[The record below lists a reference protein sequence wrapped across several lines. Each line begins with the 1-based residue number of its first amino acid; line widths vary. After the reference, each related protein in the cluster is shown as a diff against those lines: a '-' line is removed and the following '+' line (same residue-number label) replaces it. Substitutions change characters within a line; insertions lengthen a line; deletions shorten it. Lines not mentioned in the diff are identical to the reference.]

1 MEAHNQKVR
10 RPDRAIAA
18 CLAVGLALAA
28 VMVVLHPG
36 LRNPLGLAGNSDY
49 RAILGSEPAPGAGLR
64 VLEKDAHA
72 SDAGT
77 RSATA
82 ATVKP
87 GDPTA
92 HPVSVEA
99 KPLADTTPAPSGVSD
114 GTAKDT
120 SGGLQ
125 ADADVNTYAAA
136 KVSDELKPSLPADK
150 GDPVTTV
157 GAWFTEPS

>member
-18 CLAVGLALAA
+18 CRAVGLALAA
-28 VMVVLHPG
+28 VMVVLQPG
-36 LRNPLGLAGNSDY
+36 LRDSLGLAGNSDY

-64 VLEKDAHA
+64 GLEKDAHA
-72 SDAGT
+72 TDAGT

-87 GDPTA
+87 GDPAA
-92 HPVSVEA
+92 HPVRVEA
-99 KPLADTTPAPSGVSD
+99 KPLADTTPAPSGTSD

-120 SGGLQ
+120 SGRLQ
-125 ADADVNTYAAA
+125 AGAAQNRVEA
-136 KVSDELKPSLPADK
+136 PRTGKRRQPALP
-150 GDPVTTV
+150 P
-157 GAWFTEPS
+157 